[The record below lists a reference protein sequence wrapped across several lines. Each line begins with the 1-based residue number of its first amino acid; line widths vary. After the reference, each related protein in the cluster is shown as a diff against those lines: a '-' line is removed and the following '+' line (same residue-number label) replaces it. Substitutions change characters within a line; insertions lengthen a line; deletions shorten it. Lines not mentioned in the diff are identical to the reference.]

1 MSDKESPKSGSSSF
15 SDIKTFNVPVDSEHK
30 SKVFKLWSWGK
41 PHHFAFQVSWISF
54 FLSFF
59 ATFAV
64 PPLLPVIRENLDL
77 TKTDVSGAA
86 IASVTGAIFSRLT
99 LGLVCDT
106 YGPRYGHAF
115 LQLLTSAATMCMAA
129 VTNAA
134 GFIVVRMVI
143 GFSLATFVSCQFWSS
158 VMFNVKVVGSA
169 NAFGAGWGN
178 AGAGFTHLIMPFI
191 YEGIN
196 VHQPSFIAWRAA
208 MFIPGS
214 AQIII
219 GLIILAFAQDLPD
232 GQYGEL
238 KKGGDLVTK
247 GGKSTIAA
255 YSNYRTWLM
264 FISYGY
270 CFGVELTV
278 DNNISP
284 YLYDQFS
291 LSLSTASLLGA
302 VFSLTN
308 IFARG
313 LGGVASDYACKY
325 FGMRGRLWAL
335 WIVQVGG
342 GICSLVMF
350 YAKSSLGMTM
360 LVVAFWSI
368 LVPMAC
374 GCSYGI
380 VPFITKRGLGSASGM
395 VGAGGNTGAAI
406 TQAIFFTSASMT
418 TAEGFKWMGVMII
431 CVTSVCL
438 PLVHFPIQGWG
449 SMFLKG
455 NPEGTEEKYYLKDFS
470 EEEIKQG
477 LHLQVLKF
485 ANESRSQRGF
495 RDVAE
500 LEKQE
505 SNTIDV

>member
-1 MSDKESPKSGSSSF
+1 
-15 SDIKTFNVPVDSEHK
+15 
-30 SKVFKLWSWGK
+30 
-41 PHHFAFQVSWISF
+41 
-54 FLSFF
+54 
-59 ATFAV
+59 
-64 PPLLPVIRENLDL
+64 
-77 TKTDVSGAA
+77 
-86 IASVTGAIFSRLT
+86 
-99 LGLVCDT
+99 
-106 YGPRYGHAF
+106 
-115 LQLLTSAATMCMAA
+115 
-129 VTNAA
+129 
-134 GFIVVRMVI
+134 
-143 GFSLATFVSCQFWSS
+143 
-158 VMFNVKVVGSA
+158 
-169 NAFGAGWGN
+169 
-178 AGAGFTHLIMPFI
+178 
-191 YEGIN
+191 
-196 VHQPSFIAWRAA
+196 
-208 MFIPGS
+208 
-214 AQIII
+214 
-219 GLIILAFAQDLPD
+219 
-232 GQYGEL
+232 
-238 KKGGDLVTK
+238 
-247 GGKSTIAA
+247 
-255 YSNYRTWLM
+255 
-264 FISYGY
+264 
-270 CFGVELTV
+270 
-278 DNNISP
+278 
-284 YLYDQFS
+284 
-291 LSLSTASLLGA
+291 
-302 VFSLTN
+302 
-308 IFARG
+308 
-313 LGGVASDYACKY
+313 
-325 FGMRGRLWAL
+325 
-335 WIVQVGG
+335 
-342 GICSLVMF
+342 MF